1 MQADLTAAD
10 QGLRTLKGIIRL
22 GELSA
27 TGRDQVNTLLSQIAP
42 HGEPFR
48 DVQSIWEEKVFHT
61 IVAPMI
67 DGSGRPP
74 ELTAFELR
82 LGIFPDDSFA
92 SVQCRMAFQVPNLPT
107 LIVTISDIGKPAPLV
122 FEATLVASLFDET
135 KIDLLD
141 PDPLKLGNPFFK
153 PYAMAV
159 QKLRLLAMRWQ
170 QASTLPFRP
179 FSERGQMWRAQ
190 SSDGRVVTEQEYRE
204 GRLNPR
210 SRSFDQK
217 LLEVEWNNGPG
228 YQELLDHCS
237 DFARVSKAALGQD
250 VVYNVVPLRRP
261 HPDAA
266 DDMAVEPPLRRRR
279 REDRE

>member
-27 TGRDQVNTLLSQIAP
+27 SGVDQVNTLLNRIAP
-42 HGEPFR
+42 HGKPFR
-48 DVQSIWEEKVFHT
+48 NRSTFNAQSMWEENIFQS

-67 DGSGRPP
+67 DGSHPP

-82 LGIFPDDSFA
+82 LGISPDDSFA

-217 LLEVEWNNGPG
+217 LLEVEWNHGPE
-228 YQELLDHCS
+228 YQELLDRCS
-237 DFARVSKAALGQD
+237 KFAILCKA
-250 VVYNVVPLRRP
+250 VRRHLPP
-261 HPDAA
+261 HAA
-266 DDMAVEPPLRRRR
+266 N
-279 REDRE
+279 